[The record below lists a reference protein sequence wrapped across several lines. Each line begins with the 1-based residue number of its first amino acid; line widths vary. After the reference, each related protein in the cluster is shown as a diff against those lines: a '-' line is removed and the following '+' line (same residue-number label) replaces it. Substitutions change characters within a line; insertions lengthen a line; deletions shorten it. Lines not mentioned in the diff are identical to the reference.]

1 MHTYKFQFSIFNFQ
15 TFRLHLILEVITTVL
30 SYIEISQKNLLHN
43 AKLFRGLVR
52 PDTRIVGVIKAN
64 AYGHGQNEVAQA
76 LEPAVDYFQVD
87 DFLELRLLRRV
98 THLPV
103 LVLGYVSKNEL
114 EPAIKLNGTLA
125 VYDLERLAMIEKI
138 GKRRRKKVPIHVKID
153 AELGRQGL
161 VKSEWPRFIAALKRC
176 RWVRLD
182 ALYSHFANIEDTS
195 DFSHAQKQLDSFK
208 KAVEQF
214 QRAGFTDF
222 ATHQSASSGV
232 LVYEQGNGSNRI
244 VRPGLSIYGMWPS
257 EDLRK
262 RFESQEMAL
271 RPVLRWVS
279 HVAQVKKLPKGHSIG
294 YGLTFVTPK
303 PMKVAVIPQG
313 YSDGYDRGFS
323 NKAEVLINGKRC
335 RVLGRVAMN
344 MFVADV
350 SHLPKVKLED
360 EVVLLGEQGKERIT
374 AEELADIIGTINYEI
389 TTRIT
394 PLLPRIIK

>member
-1 MHTYKFQFSIFNFQ
+1 M
-15 TFRLHLILEVITTVL
+15 L
-30 SYIEISQKNLLHN
+30 SYVEISQKNLLHN
-43 AKLFRGLVR
+43 AKQFRKLVHS
-52 PDTRIVGVIKAN
+52 DTRIVGVIKAN
-64 AYGHGQNEVAQA
+64 AYGHGQNEVAQV

-87 DFLELRLLRRV
+87 DLLELRLLRRV
-98 THLPV
+98 THLPI
-103 LVLGYVSKNEL
+103 LVLGYVAKDEL
-114 EPAIKLNGTLA
+114 ETAIKLNGTLA
-125 VYDLERLAMIEKI
+125 VYDLERLALVEKI
-138 GKRRRKKVPIHVKID
+138 GKRRRKKVSIHVKID

-161 VKSEWPRFIAALKRC
+161 VKADWPKFIAALKRC
-176 RWVRLD
+176 SWVRLD
-182 ALYSHFANIEDTS
+182 ALYSHFANIEDTA
-195 DFSHAQKQLDSFK
+195 DFSHAQKQIDCFG

-214 QRAGFTDF
+214 RRAGFTDF

-232 LVYEQGNGSNRI
+232 MVYEQGGGTNKI
-244 VRPGLSIYGMWPS
+244 IRPGLSIYGMWPS
-257 EDLRK
+257 EDLRQ
-262 RFESQEMAL
+262 RFESKDFNL
-271 RPVLRWVS
+271 KPVLRWVS
-279 HVAQVKKLPKGHSIG
+279 HVAQIKKLPKGHSIG

-350 SHLPKVKLED
+350 SRLPKVKAED
-360 EVVLLGEQGKERIT
+360 EVVLLGEQGKEQIT
-374 AEELADIIGTINYEI
+374 AEELADIIGTINYEV

>member
-1 MHTYKFQFSIFNFQ
+1 M
-15 TFRLHLILEVITTVL
+15 L

-43 AKLFRGLVR
+43 AKQFRKLAH
-52 PDTRIVGVIKAN
+52 PDTRVVGVIKAN
-64 AYGHGQNEVAQA
+64 AYGHGQNEVAQI

-87 DFLELRLLRRV
+87 DLLELRLLRRV
-98 THLPV
+98 THLPI
-103 LVLGYVSKNEL
+103 LVLGYVAKDEL
-114 EPAIKLNGTLA
+114 EAAIKLNGTLA
-125 VYDLERLAMIEKI
+125 VYDLERLSLIEKI

-161 VKSEWPRFIAALKRC
+161 VKTEWPAFIAALKRC
-176 RWVRLD
+176 RWIKLD

-195 DFSHAQKQLDSFK
+195 DFSHAQKQIDCFS

-232 LVYEQGNGSNRI
+232 MVYEKGEGINKI
-244 VRPGLSIYGMWPS
+244 IRPGLSIYGMWPS
-257 EDLRK
+257 EELRE
-262 RFESQEMAL
+262 RFEGQELTL
-271 RPVLRWVS
+271 RPVMRWVS

-294 YGLTFVTPK
+294 YGLTFVTPRA
-303 PMKVAVIPQG
+303 MKVAVIPQG
-313 YSDGYDRGFS
+313 YSDGYDRGLS
-323 NKAEVLINGKRC
+323 SKGEVLISGKRC

-344 MFVADV
+344 MFVVDV
-350 SHLPKVKLED
+350 TKLPKVKAED

-374 AEELADIIGTINYEI
+374 AEELAEKIGTINYEI

-394 PLLPRIIK
+394 SLLPRIIK

>member
-1 MHTYKFQFSIFNFQ
+1 M
-15 TFRLHLILEVITTVL
+15 L

-43 AKLFRGLVR
+43 AKQFRKMVH

-87 DFLELRLLRRV
+87 DLQELRLLRRV
-98 THLPV
+98 THLPI
-103 LVLGYVSKNEL
+103 LVLGFVPKGDL
-114 EPAIKLNGTLA
+114 EAAIKLNGTLA
-125 VYDLERLAMIEKI
+125 VYDLERLALIEKI
-138 GKRRRKKVPIHVKID
+138 GKRRRKKVPVHVKID

-161 VKSEWPRFIAALKRC
+161 IKSEWPQFIAALKRC
-176 RWVRLD
+176 RWVKLD
-182 ALYSHFANIEDTS
+182 ALYSHFANIEDTA
-195 DFSHAQKQLDSFK
+195 DFSHAQKQIDAFN

-232 LVYEQGNGSNRI
+232 MVYEKDSGINKLI
-244 VRPGLSIYGMWPS
+244 RPGLSVYGMWPS

-262 RFESQEMAL
+262 RFDGEISL
-271 RPVLRWVS
+271 RPVMRWVS

-294 YGLTFVTPK
+294 YGLTFITPK
-303 PMKVAVIPQG
+303 AMKVAVIPQG
-313 YSDGYDRGFS
+313 YSDGYDRGLS
-323 NKAEVLINGKRC
+323 NKGEVLINGKRC

-344 MFVADV
+344 MFVVDV
-350 SHLPKVKLED
+350 TKLPKVKAED

-374 AEELADIIGTINYEI
+374 AEELADKIGTINYEI
-389 TTRIT
+389 TTRVSA
-394 PLLPRIIK
+394 LLPRIIK